1 MGRFLSTVVMFAMLL
16 SSAPQ
21 ALAERYA
28 LLVGISEYPGLGKD
42 LQLNG
47 PQNDIPAMRALLTQ
61 RGFDS
66 RNVEI
71 LADGVQGAGVPTR
84 QAIMAALD
92 GVVARAHSGDYVYL
106 HFAGH
111 GSQQPARDP
120 KLKPDG
126 LSEIF
131 LPRDVG
137 RWDGTV
143 GTVHNA
149 IVDEELVQR
158 LDALLAK
165 GAFVWAVFDACHS
178 ATLMRGGVSI
188 GDGIRYRKVD
198 PAALGVPSAALEQ
211 AAANAPR
218 TRGAAEPKVPLA
230 GLAPKSGPGRFVAF
244 YAAQTTETTPEM
256 RLPAGHPDRKPMG
269 LFSFTLGQALAT
281 LPDGITYRQLAQHV
295 LARYAEQNFNSPTPL
310 FTGSLDAPVFGS
322 EPRARVWQWPIRSG
336 LAIDAGALNG
346 LTDSALLA
354 ILPGPLAKSEEALG
368 YARVASVDVFS
379 AKLKPVEHG
388 GKPALPQAK
397 VPSDAFA
404 RLLEPA
410 VSFAL
415 TVSGPIDAKGATV
428 SDAAATKAIATVQAQ
443 KDLRVQWLGGRS
455 DPDLR
460 LVVLGGQLWLVP
472 RGAMLVKEGPLKTH
486 SIVLNQEE
494 AQLARKIADSLR
506 AIGKLTALQRLATA
520 VSSGAASQNLEVGL
534 ELSRDG
540 KKRRISREAVPVLKK
555 GDVISAQVM
564 NKGRSAVDVTIL
576 YVNSD
581 YGIQAV
587 YPRSIGSANRVAAG
601 GKINETLGEITDD
614 TLGTERLIVI
624 AVESRRN
631 EESYDFSFLEQASLE
646 RTRGARGDDAIIGA
660 FMDAGYRAATR
671 GLSAAVPS
679 RVAMQAFAWRV
690 ERSNEN
696 KR

>member
-1 MGRFLSTVVMFAMLL
+1 MIRLLSTLVVFAMLL
-16 SSAPQ
+16 WSPSP

-28 LLVGISEYPGLGKD
+28 LLVGVSEYPGLAKD

-47 PQNDIPAMRALLTQ
+47 PQNDIPAMRALLAQ
-61 RGFDS
+61 RGFDN
-66 RNVEI
+66 RNIEV

-92 GVVARAHSGDYVYL
+92 GVVARARSGDYVYL
-106 HFAGH
+106 HFGGH

-131 LPRDVG
+131 LPRDIG
-137 RWDGTV
+137 HWDGSA
-143 GTVHNA
+143 GTVQNA

-158 LDALLAK
+158 LDVLLAK

-178 ATLMRGGVSI
+178 ATLMRGGVNVAE
-188 GDGIRYRKVD
+188 GVHYRKVD
-198 PAALGVPSAALEQ
+198 PAALGVPRAALEQ

-218 TRGAAEPKVPLA
+218 TRGGAEPKVPLA
-230 GLAPKSGPGRFVAF
+230 GLSPQSGPGRFVAF

-269 LFSFTLGQALAT
+269 LFSFTVGQALAT

-322 EPRARVWQWPIRSG
+322 EPRPRVWQWPIRSG

-346 LTDSALLA
+346 LTDSTLVA

-388 GKPALPQAK
+388 GKPALPEAK
-397 VPSDAFA
+397 VPSEAFA
-404 RLLEPA
+404 RLVEPA
-410 VSFAL
+410 VNFAL
-415 TVSGPIDAKGATV
+415 TVRGPVDAKGAPA
-428 SDAAATKAIATVQAQ
+428 SDAAATKAIAAVQAQ
-443 KDLRVQWLGGRS
+443 KDLRVQWLGAGS

-486 SIVLNQEE
+486 SIALNQDA

-506 AIGKLTALQRLATA
+506 AIGKVTALQRLSSA
-520 VSSGAASQNLEVGL
+520 VASGAAARNLEVML
-534 ELSRDG
+534 ELSRRG
-540 KKRRISREAVPVLKK
+540 KKLRISREAVPVLKK
-555 GDVISAQVM
+555 GDVISAQVL
-564 NKGRSAVDVTIL
+564 NKGRAAVDVTIL

-581 YGIQAV
+581 YGIQAI
-587 YPRSIGSANRVAAG
+587 YPRSTGSANRVAAG
-601 GKINETLGEITDD
+601 GKISETLGEITDD
-614 TLGTERLIVI
+614 TVGTERLIVI

-646 RTRGARGDDAIIGA
+646 RTRGARGDDPVMAA
-660 FMDAGYRAATR
+660 FMDAGYRATTR
-671 GLSAAVPS
+671 GMNPALPG

-690 ERSNEN
+690 E
-696 KR
+696 